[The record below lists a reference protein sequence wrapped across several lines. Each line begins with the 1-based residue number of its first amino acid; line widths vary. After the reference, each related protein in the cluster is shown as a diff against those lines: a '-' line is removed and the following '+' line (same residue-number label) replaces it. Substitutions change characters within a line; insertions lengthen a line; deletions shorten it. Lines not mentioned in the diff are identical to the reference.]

1 MKVYGFTVERLN
13 DAHLISWLNDANSRK
28 EGIAAVREAFPATR
42 YRLRT
47 FTGALSESQQHA
59 WSQACVEYGGFD
71 EQMADSLLNV
81 Y

>member
-28 EGIAAVREAFPATR
+28 EGIAAIREAFP
-42 YRLRT
+42 
-47 FTGALSESQQHA
+47 GALSESQQHA

-71 EQMADSLLNV
+71 EQMADSLLKV